1 MDAPTLTTARLRL
14 RPLAPED
21 ADALHALWT
30 DPKVRRWL
38 WDDDVIPRETV
49 DTVIADGVASFAA
62 HGYGHWT
69 IADAATGEFVG
80 FCGLR
85 RVGDTGEVEL
95 LYALAPTFWGKG
107 YATEAAQAVLA
118 HGFDRVGLGRIVA
131 QTDVPNAASVRVLE
145 RLGMTRERQVRKAWA
160 EVVDYVLRATD
171 FRR

>member
-14 RPLAPED
+14 RPAGSTD
-21 ADALHALWT
+21 TDALHALWT

-38 WDDDVIPRETV
+38 WDDDVIPRATV
-49 DTVIADGVASFAA
+49 EAVIADGAASFAA
-62 HGYGHWT
+62 HGYGHWLVVDDT
-69 IADAATGEFVG
+69 DGVVG

-85 RVGDTGEVEL
+85 RVVDGGEVEL
-95 LYALAPTFWGKG
+95 LYALAPAFWGKG
-107 YATEAAQAVLA
+107 YATEAARAVLA

-145 RLGMTRERQVRKAWA
+145 RLGMTRERRVRKGWA
-160 EVVDYVLRATD
+160 ELVDYALRSTE